1 MTDTS
6 PVAVEITRLIAA
18 GLVEREL
25 VNAVARRFPDLT
37 SAELSQ
43 ALQVA
48 TAEAE
53 RRAAEAR
60 H

>member
-6 PVAVEITRLIAA
+6 PVANEISRLIAT
-18 GLVEREL
+18 GTQERDLV
-25 VNAVARRFPDLT
+25 VAIAQRFPDLT
-37 SAELSQ
+37 SAELSA
-43 ALQVA
+43 ALQDA

-53 RRAAEAR
+53 RRASTR

>member
-6 PVAVEITRLIAA
+6 PVATEITRLIAA
-18 GLVEREL
+18 GEQDREL
-25 VNAVARRFPDLT
+25 VAAVAQRFPDIT

-48 TAEAE
+48 TTQAE
-53 RRAAEAR
+53 RRANTR

>member
-1 MTDTS
+1 MSRSDN
-6 PVAVEITRLIAA
+6 RLKLLSR
-18 GLVEREL
+18 G
-25 VNAVARRFPDLT
+25 FPELT

-48 TAEAE
+48 TAAE
-53 RRAAEAR
+53 RKVVTAK